1 MKSKV
6 KESAEVAMWLL
17 CKGLILGERSED
29 SRLHSALL
37 ICYGLEKSCVTVMV
51 AESCGGLTTE
61 ERERSLGN

>member
-51 AESCGGLTTE
+51 AES
-61 ERERSLGN
+61 